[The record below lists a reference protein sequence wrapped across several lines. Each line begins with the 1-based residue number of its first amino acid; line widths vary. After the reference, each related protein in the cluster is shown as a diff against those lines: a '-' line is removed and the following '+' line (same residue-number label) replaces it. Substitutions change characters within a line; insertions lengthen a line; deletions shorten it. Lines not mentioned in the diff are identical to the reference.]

1 MEKPIFMTQKPFCW
15 LKLSLPKKDYSFD
28 PAFNVTPLENYSQIK
43 PVPDQKFAVYL
54 QQSFILAALSL
65 ALEDLCSKDCP
76 QMRAVDSTGKTKIE
90 LTEEEQVYLKQLYKM
105 NQFYQDLSSPQYL
118 QTYNQ
123 RQKVRYPRI
132 HIKTNEY
139 HLLPLQGKEYHSSSE
154 ESTRIS
160 QEESTQV
167 VPEKTELTDEE
178 KTYLKQL
185 VIFY

>member
-1 MEKPIFMTQKPFCW
+1 ME
-15 LKLSLPKKDYSFD
+15 S
-28 PAFNVTPLENYSQIK
+28 
-43 PVPDQKFAVYL
+43 
-54 QQSFILAALSL
+54 
-65 ALEDLCSKDCP
+65 SK
-76 QMRAVDSTGKTKIE
+76 SSSSEKIE

-139 HLLPLQGKEYHSSSE
+139 HLLPLQ
-154 ESTRIS
+154 
-160 QEESTQV
+160 
-167 VPEKTELTDEE
+167 KTELTDEE

-185 VIFY
+185 VKINQFYQRSTFPQYPQALHPQQVAVNGIQENTYPIIPSLV

>member
-1 MEKPIFMTQKPFCW
+1 MKVFIFTCLLAVALAKQEIKRVSSSEESANISEEKYWEDSNGVFQTSQERIKKTGEME
-15 LKLSLPKKDYSFD
+15 S
-28 PAFNVTPLENYSQIK
+28 
-43 PVPDQKFAVYL
+43 
-54 QQSFILAALSL
+54 
-65 ALEDLCSKDCP
+65 SK
-76 QMRAVDSTGKTKIE
+76 SSSSEKIE

-118 QTYNQ
+118 HSYNL
-123 RQKVRYPRI
+123 RQKVRYPWN

-185 VIFY
+185 VIF